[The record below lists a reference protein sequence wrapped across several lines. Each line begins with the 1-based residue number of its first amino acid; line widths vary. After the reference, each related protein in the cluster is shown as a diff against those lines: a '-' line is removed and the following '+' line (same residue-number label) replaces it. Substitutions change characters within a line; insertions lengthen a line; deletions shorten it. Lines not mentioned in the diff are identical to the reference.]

1 MYQSMVRRA
10 AEEYMRGNFSAAL
23 ILYRRL
29 ADQIGEK
36 NFRANIQ
43 FCEHRIKLS
52 SDNSESNTE
61 MRPGSA
67 ELQAN
72 RVEEIT
78 SFLENDGKE
87 SLRPSIQCLPFEM
100 PRSNIKRRLRVASVL
115 DSFSQACFEPEC
127 ELISITPEAWQ
138 QQLLGMEVDLLLVES
153 AWHGNDDSWLYRVA
167 SYERAPGNELSD
179 VIRWAKKN
187 GIPTVF
193 WNKEDPANFDRFI
206 DRAVEF
212 DFIFTT
218 DENCIE
224 RYRLLCST
232 STSIAVLPFA
242 AQPRIHNSVLD
253 QPRNS
258 RTCFAGTY
266 YADDFE
272 RRRKA
277 MDMLLQ
283 AASRYGLDIFDRMYG
298 LQGTDKKRFQFPPD
312 LQKFVRGALI
322 YQDMLKAYRHYR
334 VALNVNSVSDSPT
347 MFSRRVFE
355 LLACG
360 TPVVSTES
368 LGIRKMFKELVPTVE
383 SEYEANLRLGRLM
396 TDDEFWI
403 RTSVLGMREV
413 YRHHTYRHRIGQIAK
428 AIGLNLIGS
437 DRTSMLVV
445 VFPNGDEAS
454 FAGMLAEQCEQ
465 PDEIVVVSMA
475 DSANSSIKHQCA
487 IEARGLR
494 SLILPAQNIPSY
506 VRNRHA
512 SSLVAICESRHYYG
526 PAYLLDARI
535 SMEGSSQL
543 DASTIESMGQSARS
557 FKHASR
563 IGLLGNR
570 AYKGSIIVSAGSSF
584 LSEALNHTNAC
595 HFDAIGFQISTRAG
609 FDFMLHYARSEVAD
623 PHTVNLR

>member
-1 MYQSMVRRA
+1 
-10 AEEYMRGNFSAAL
+10 
-23 ILYRRL
+23 
-29 ADQIGEK
+29 
-36 NFRANIQ
+36 
-43 FCEHRIKLS
+43 
-52 SDNSESNTE
+52 

-272 RRRKA
+272 RRR
-277 MDMLLQ
+277 
-283 AASRYGLDIFDRMYG
+283 
-298 LQGTDKKRFQFPPD
+298 
-312 LQKFVRGALI
+312 
-322 YQDMLKAYRHYR
+322 
-334 VALNVNSVSDSPT
+334 
-347 MFSRRVFE
+347 
-355 LLACG
+355 
-360 TPVVSTES
+360 
-368 LGIRKMFKELVPTVE
+368 
-383 SEYEANLRLGRLM
+383 
-396 TDDEFWI
+396 
-403 RTSVLGMREV
+403 
-413 YRHHTYRHRIGQIAK
+413 
-428 AIGLNLIGS
+428 
-437 DRTSMLVV
+437 
-445 VFPNGDEAS
+445 
-454 FAGMLAEQCEQ
+454 
-465 PDEIVVVSMA
+465 
-475 DSANSSIKHQCA
+475 
-487 IEARGLR
+487 
-494 SLILPAQNIPSY
+494 
-506 VRNRHA
+506 
-512 SSLVAICESRHYYG
+512 
-526 PAYLLDARI
+526 
-535 SMEGSSQL
+535 
-543 DASTIESMGQSARS
+543 
-557 FKHASR
+557 
-563 IGLLGNR
+563 
-570 AYKGSIIVSAGSSF
+570 
-584 LSEALNHTNAC
+584 
-595 HFDAIGFQISTRAG
+595 
-609 FDFMLHYARSEVAD
+609 
-623 PHTVNLR
+623 